1 VTPLNGRRF
10 RLGILALCWLGAAAL
25 QVYAGDTGT
34 HGAVVGAYVPAW
46 LLAVAAIPA
55 WTLLAPAL
63 IDGVA
68 AAVAAR
74 LSGAAM
80 RVLTIVNAV
89 GLVAYAF
96 ASLAVIFYVAFAN
109 NGIS

>member
-1 VTPLNGRRF
+1 MTPVNARRF

-34 HGAVVGAYVPAW
+34 HGAAVGAYVPAW
-46 LLAVAAIPA
+46 LLAFAAIPA
-55 WTLLAPAL
+55 WTLLAPAA
-63 IDGVA
+63 IDGLA
-68 AAVAAR
+68 AAGAAR
-74 LSGAAM
+74 LSSGAM
-80 RVLTIVNAV
+80 RALTAINVA
-89 GLVAYAF
+89 GLVCYAF